1 MVTES
6 HRSLVESKNDN
17 DFNAQNEAVD
27 TENNNNVITD
37 DEVYVANNGVP
48 PQMGFFEKWLSVWV
62 LLCMIVGALIG
73 AFAPESARALSQA
86 SFAQINAIVAVFLWL
101 MILPMLIQIDFE
113 AIKAVRKVPGAI
125 ALTTCINYLVKPFTM
140 YAFAILFF
148 RCLYVGLIP
157 DEALRDEY
165 IAGLILL
172 AAAPCTAM
180 VRIYYSILSFFF

>member
-1 MVTES
+1 MATES
-6 HRSLVESKNDN
+6 HRNLVESKND
-17 DFNAQNEAVD
+17 DFIAQNEAVD
-27 TENNNNVITD
+27 TEGDNNVTA
-37 DEVYVANNGVP
+37 ENEAAVGVNNEEA

-140 YAFAILFF
+140 Y
-148 RCLYVGLIP
+148 
-157 DEALRDEY
+157 
-165 IAGLILL
+165 
-172 AAAPCTAM
+172 
-180 VRIYYSILSFFF
+180 VRNSILHIIYVIY

>member
-27 TENNNNVITD
+27 TENNVIAE
-37 DEVYVANNGVP
+37 DEVDVVNNEGP

-140 YAFAILFF
+140 Y
-148 RCLYVGLIP
+148 
-157 DEALRDEY
+157 
-165 IAGLILL
+165 
-172 AAAPCTAM
+172 
-180 VRIYYSILSFFF
+180 VRYSILHIIYFSYNTCHNRIMY